1 MDQFEGQNQQP
12 ENNVQPQ
19 HTGNKAWAVLGA
31 FLPLVGLILFLVW
44 KNDRPA
50 DAKYA
55 GIGALIGVIVNVV
68 ISIISF
74 VIGLVGGLAAGLSS
88 VGMSTITLL

>member
-31 FLPLVGLILFLVW
+31 FLPLVGLILFFVW
-44 KNDRPA
+44 KNDRPQ
-50 DAKYA
+50 DSKCA
-55 GIGALIGVIVNVV
+55 GVGALIGVIAWVV
-68 ISIISF
+68 IFVISF
-74 VIGLVGGLAAGLSS
+74 VISLGGLAAGLSS
-88 VGMSTITLL
+88 IGMSTITLL